1 MKILKV
7 IIALTIATLLI
18 SGCTV
23 PSHFEKSIAV
33 TKDASGKIISTTTT
47 EKVVQPNLVG
57 YPVKFELLNG
67 VQPKKAPMAEE

>member
-1 MKILKV
+1 MKNTLVLLFISSIIL
-7 IIALTIATLLI
+7 

>member
-1 MKILKV
+1 MKNTLVLLV
-7 IIALTIATLLI
+7 ISSITL

>member
-1 MKILKV
+1 MKNTLVLLVISSIIL
-7 IIALTIATLLI
+7 